1 MPSRAVTEAA
11 VPEAIAIEAVTADRL
26 PDLATLFGSNKTTAG
41 CYCMWFLVPAKECS
55 AGWNGGNRVA
65 FEAATSAAAE
75 PMGLLAYRDGE
86 PIGWCAAGP
95 RTRYARALRSPVLA
109 GRDVDADAGVWLVPC
124 FYVRRDA
131 RRSGVTRA
139 LLQAAVALARTHRAT
154 AIEGFPLAGDKRRG
168 TGDAF
173 VGVEPLFASC
183 GFTVVDRPTSS
194 RVVMRRELSRPGS
207 ARRKLSGSARTE
219 PSSPPVKRAAAG
231 R

>member
-11 VPEAIAIEAVTADRL
+11 APDAIAIEAVTADRL

-65 FEAATSAAAE
+65 FEAATGAAAE
-75 PMGLLAYRDGE
+75 PMGLLAFRDGE

-109 GRDVDADAGVWLVPC
+109 ARDADARVWLVPC

-139 LLQAAVALARTHRAT
+139 LLEAAVALARTHRAT
-154 AIEGFPLAGDKRRG
+154 AIEGFPLGGDKRRG

-194 RVVMRRELSRPGS
+194 RVVMRRELSRRGSPG
-207 ARRKLSGSARTE
+207 RKLTTR
-219 PSSPPVKRAAAG
+219 PVKGAVAG